1 MSAVTT
7 SAPAALGPDL
17 ASVLDV
23 NLAAYQALADDYRE
37 TSPQRLQHAA
47 RWLQDPERGTPLKPI
62 AAGHALDIGC
72 ADGAHA
78 FLLAERG
85 YDVTAVDFSPRMIEL
100 ARSRETQHSGGPRP
114 TFLEGEFLTG
124 KFFDAAGE
132 VAPPLDR
139 RFELVVAN
147 AFVHLFPKPDDEEV
161 VRRALDLVVRDGLA
175 LFSTTIEE
183 TDDDGYFDKV
193 SRDGLPVRRWRRHYP
208 ETDFL
213 ALIRRAAGQSFD
225 VATRTTRDMRGK
237 SWLTVIARRQSSGRV
252 WSL

>member
-1 MSAVTT
+1 M
-7 SAPAALGPDL
+7 
-17 ASVLDV
+17 
-23 NLAAYQALADDYRE
+23 
-37 TSPQRLQHAA
+37 
-47 RWLQDPERGTPLKPI
+47 KPI

-100 ARSRETQHSGGPRP
+100 ARARETQHSGGPRP

-147 AFVHLFPKPDDEEV
+147 AFVHLFPKSADEDV
-161 VRRALDLVVRDGLA
+161 VRRALDLVAPGGLA
-175 LFSTTIEE
+175 LFSTTIE
-183 TDDDGYFDKV
+183 DI
-193 SRDGLPVRRWRRHYP
+193 RD
-208 ETDFL
+208 EDFL
-213 ALIRRAAGQSFD
+213 AKPRMDGTAVERWRGHYPKDDFLSLIRDAAGYGFLISD
-225 VATRTTRDMRGK
+225 LPTADMRNK
-237 SWLTVIARRQSSGRV
+237 PWLTVFARHRANDPG
-252 WSL
+252 